1 MQSSLNDRSCVK
13 RVDCNVAATV
23 LLCQL
28 FCKVQTHDQHCGGE
42 ACTKTIRCQRFNYV
56 ILKDIC
62 ELNNRSKEATTEE
75 LDADTERYYFQVKRE
90 KKPGKSINKQT
101 NERKNERLYTQ
112 APYNSHGLDTV
123 LPLGK
128 FNEGL
133 HENITPKCV

>member
-1 MQSSLNDRSCVK
+1 MVSTKLF
-13 RVDCNVAATV
+13 NVAATV

-42 ACTKTIRCQRFNYV
+42 CKSETSIGGRMLKGFTFNKMKVSSPSECHQACTKTVRCRSFNYV

-90 KKPGKSINKQT
+90 KKPGKSINRHA
-101 NERKNERLYTQ
+101 NERKKE
-112 APYNSHGLDTV
+112 
-123 LPLGK
+123 
-128 FNEGL
+128 
-133 HENITPKCV
+133 